1 MVPNL
6 KLYVGPM
13 FSGKSTKLLEQVDRY
28 QIAKKNVFCVK
39 PALDTRYS
47 SEGFIVTH
55 NGAHLKCY
63 MVSRGEELIEKFEK
77 ENLEKKIDAI
87 AVDEAFMIDNIS
99 ESLLNLFYTYK
110 IDVLVSS
117 IDMSA
122 SKIPFSDISEL
133 LSHATHIKKCKAV
146 CTVCGTDAPYTLR
159 KFELNDN
166 GEQIRVGGSDLYEPR
181 CLRHHS
187 NIDL

>member
-1 MVPNL
+1 MVPVL

-13 FSGKSTKLLEQVDRY
+13 FSGKSTKLLSQVDRY

-39 PALDTRYS
+39 PAMDTRYS

-55 NGAHLKCY
+55 NDAHLKCY
-63 MVSRGEELIEKFEK
+63 MVSNGEELVRKFES
-77 ENLEKKIDAI
+77 ENNISKVDVI

-110 IDVLVSS
+110 IDVIVSS

-122 SKIPFSDISEL
+122 SKIPFKDISVL
-133 LSHATHIKKCKAV
+133 LSHATHIKKCRAV
-146 CTVCGTDAPYTLR
+146 CTVCGADAPYTLR
-159 KFELNDN
+159 KFELNKN

-181 CLRHHS
+181 CLKHHS

>member
-13 FSGKSTKLLEQVDRY
+13 FSGKSTKLLEQVATY

-47 SEGFIVTH
+47 SEGYIVTH
-55 NGAHLKCY
+55 NNAHLKCY
-63 MVSRGEELIEKFEK
+63 MVATGAQLLEVFEE
-77 ENLEKKIDAI
+77 ENNKNKIDVL
-87 AVDEAFMIDNIS
+87 AVDEAFMIDNID
-99 ESLLNLFYTYK
+99 ETLLNVFYTYK
-110 IDVLVSS
+110 VDVLVSS

-122 SKIPFSDISEL
+122 SKIPFQSISNL

-146 CTVCGTDAPYTLR
+146 CTICGNDASYTLR
-159 KFELNDN
+159 KFQLDKNN
-166 GEQIRVGGSDLYEPR
+166 EQIRVGGSDLYDRR
-181 CLRHHS
+181 CRKHNS
-187 NIDL
+187 DIDL

>member
-6 KLYVGPM
+6 KMYVGPM

-39 PALDTRYS
+39 PAMDTRYS
-47 SEGFIVTH
+47 DEGYIVTH
-55 NGAHLKCY
+55 NDAHLKCH
-63 MVSRGEELIEKFEK
+63 MVSNGSQLIKAFEK
-77 ENLEKKIDAI
+77 VNNEKKIDVI
-87 AVDEAFMIDNIS
+87 AVDEAFMIDDVA

-122 SKIPFSDISEL
+122 SKIPFESISTL
-133 LSHATHIKKCKAV
+133 LSHATRVKKCKAV
-146 CTVCGTDAPYTLR
+146 CTVCGADASYTLR
-159 KFELNDN
+159 KFKL
-166 GEQIRVGGSDLYEPR
+166 GESEKQIRVGGTDLYEPR
-181 CLRHHS
+181 CLKHHTD
-187 NIDL
+187 IDL